1 MGKNSKDK
9 RDVYNRLAKEYNW
22 RARSVFKLLQVDEEM
37 NILNE
42 AKNVVDL
49 CAAPG
54 SWSQALQKILS
65 IKKQDYK
72 IVAVD
77 IQKIEPID
85 GVITLMGDIT
95 KVIKII

>member
-9 RDVYNRLAKEYNW
+9 RDVYNRLAKEHNW

-37 NILNE
+37 HILDH
-42 AKNVVDL
+42 ARNVVDL

-54 SWSQALQKILS
+54 SWSQALQTILS
-65 IKKQDYK
+65 QRNSDYK

-77 IQKIEPID
+77 LQKIEPIP
-85 GVITLMGDIT
+85 GVVTLIGDIT
-95 KVIKII
+95 KVYSF